1 MILILSYE
9 NTAFF
14 IFFISIASY
23 SQNKVLVLKKNN
35 SEFTK
40 EITEKKRIKVETI
53 DGLKHVGRF
62 TILDST
68 SIIVA
73 EKVILL
79 EDIVRMRPKSLFG
92 TIVNPIII
100 AYGSFM
106 LISGVLVAGTVYG
119 VLLGGSLVA
128 MSIPAILIP
137 AIAKNYSSEE
147 WKYLIKIE

>member
-1 MILILSYE
+1 MKTLL
-9 NTAFF
+9 FF
-14 IFFISIASY
+14 IFFIISCASF
-23 SQNKVLVLKKNN
+23 SQNKVLVLKKSN

-40 EITEKKRIKVETI
+40 EITENKRIKVETI

-68 SIIVA
+68 SIMIA

-92 TIVNPIII
+92 TIVNPVFI

-119 VLLGGSLVA
+119 VLLGGSLIA
-128 MSIPAILIP
+128 MSIPTILIP
-137 AIAKNYSSEE
+137 AIAKNYSSKE
-147 WKYLIKIE
+147 WNYSIKTE